1 MKPITNVIL
10 QEDFVYYEPQSVDM
24 PSRNHSLVQSNLI
37 VALDKFIDNYQA
49 FSQLSIEL
57 NGVQYI
63 PDVCLYPQKSYQ
75 RGFDELVFTT
85 PPLVVFEIVSPKQGT
100 QELIEKFAIYF
111 QAGVKSCW
119 LIQPLIPLVSIF
131 KNATQSDNYTF
142 GKVKD
147 HATHIELSFDE
158 MFRFLV

>member
-1 MKPITNVIL
+1 MKTIV
-10 QEDFVYYEPQSVDM
+10 QEDFVYYEPQSIDM
-24 PSRNHSLVQSNLI
+24 PSRNHSLVQSNLV
-37 VALDKFIDNYQA
+37 VALNKYSSEYQA
-49 FSQLSIEL
+49 FSQLTIEL
-57 NGVQYI
+57 DKVQYI

-75 RGFDELVFTT
+75 RGFDELAFTT

-119 LIQPLIPLVSIF
+119 LIQPLLPLISIYTD
-131 KNATQSDNYTF
+131 ATHSNHYTSET
-142 GKVKD
+142 VKD
-147 HATHIELSFDE
+147 HATPIEVSFEE